1 MSLVMCAT
9 RISEAKQVAP
19 CHGYVDYNDIIIM
32 ETFSES
38 HAKVLLTQH
47 RSQTIMIESTADP
60 NDQRLLP
67 NLFPIRSAHTSASMS
82 ALESCQRMDQHTRPR
97 CQNIPIARAS
107 ADACQNIGPSTLMRP
122 PACRRWKVASTSA
135 LPL

>member
-60 NDQRLLP
+60 NDQRLLI
-67 NLFPIRSAHTSASMS
+67 FFQSA
-82 ALESCQRMDQHTRPR
+82 ALTR
-97 CQNIPIARAS
+97 
-107 ADACQNIGPSTLMRP
+107 L
-122 PACRRWKVASTSA
+122 PACRRWKVASAWISIHARDARTF
-135 LPL
+135 L